1 MRSHYL
7 STCLKGRFW
16 SLPSSRTTQQIG
28 VPFRKPSGQPRQWPA
43 LTQLRAAT
51 VDATQN
57 GPNLSGSSTPTVR
70 VQGPSSEDQDNHK
83 ANLISQLKSIPQ
95 DTSSLRIEENT
106 PSDKEWS
113 ILSEH
118 FINIRDLEM
127 NSGYDEGL
135 NDKEMPLHWPLE
147 RLEVSSAAG
156 EVIQTPFILQGRV
169 KHLALIFTSGLRFEG
184 PTNAELQRTN
194 REAIDRGDATPRYLT
209 VDEGTPAE
217 RKIEVTYIPELVAQW
232 MTDKYSK
239 PNPQVESANRPP
251 AQVTTDTLE
260 IVENDALDAFC
271 RMAVALPHVVDN
283 LQTLTLRS
291 THGLDFQ
298 FARESMFVSVL
309 PHLLNLRTLRLSVG
323 DIFEDEQYLP
333 NLYTKLP
340 PNLSALYFR
349 GPASLCQSEKWEK
362 WIESF
367 ASKEYLPEL
376 KKLGFVLDLHYEGDK
391 NGKKEVQAPEA
402 VLREARAACDRLYAV
417 AKDRGITIEAMHDG
431 WADEFEHLRQV
442 DDRWGAL

>member
-1 MRSHYL
+1 M
-7 STCLKGRFW
+7 
-16 SLPSSRTTQQIG
+16 G
-28 VPFRKPSGQPRQWPA
+28 VPFRKPSGKPKQWPA
-43 LTQLRAAT
+43 FTQLRAAT

-57 GPNLSGSSTPTVR
+57 HPNLGGSSTPTVR
-70 VQGPSSEDQDNHK
+70 VQGPESEDLDNHK
-83 ANLISQLKSIPQ
+83 ANLISQIKSIPQ

-113 ILSEH
+113 ILGEH
-118 FINIRDLEM
+118 FTNIRDLEM
-127 NSGYDEGL
+127 DSGFDEGL

-156 EVIQTPFILQGRV
+156 QVFQTPFVLQGRV
-169 KHLALIFTSGLRFEG
+169 KHLALIFTSDLRFEG
-184 PTNAELQRTN
+184 PTNAELERAN
-194 REAIDRGDATPRYLT
+194 REAIARGEATPRSLT
-209 VDEGTPAE
+209 VGEGTPEE
-217 RKIEVTYIPELVAQW
+217 RKMEVTYIPELVAQW

-271 RMAVALPHVVDN
+271 RLAVALPHVVDN
-283 LQTLTLRS
+283 LKTLTLRS
-291 THGLDFQ
+291 THGLDFH
-298 FARESMFVSVL
+298 FAKESMFVAVL
-309 PHLLNLRTLRLSVG
+309 PHLLNLQTLRLSVG
-323 DIFEDEQYLP
+323 DIFEDEEYLP

-340 PNLSALYFR
+340 PNLSTLFFR
-349 GPASLCQSEKWEK
+349 GPASLCQSNKWEK

-367 ASKEYLPEL
+367 ASKDYLPGL

-391 NGKKEVQAPEA
+391 DGKKEVPAPEA
-402 VLREARAACDRLYAV
+402 LLREARAACDRLYAV
-417 AKDRGITIEAMHDG
+417 AKDRGITIEAMHDE
-431 WADEFEHLRQV
+431 WADQFENLRQV

>member
-16 SLPSSRTTQQIG
+16 SLPSRKVTQQIG
-28 VPFRKPSGQPRQWPA
+28 VPFRKPSSQPRQWPA
-43 LTQLRAAT
+43 FTQLRAAT
-51 VDATQN
+51 VDATQK

-70 VQGPSSEDQDNHK
+70 VQGPGSEDQDDHK

-95 DTSSLRIEENT
+95 DTSFLRIEEST

-113 ILSEH
+113 ILGEH
-118 FINIRDLEM
+118 FTNIRDLEM
-127 NSGYDEGL
+127 DSGYDEGL

-147 RLEVSSAAG
+147 RLEISSASG
-156 EVIQTPFILQGRV
+156 QVIQTPFILQGRV

-184 PTNAELQRTN
+184 PTNAELQRVN
-194 REAIDRGDATPRYLT
+194 REAIERGEATPRYITL
-209 VDEGTPAE
+209 DEGTPAK
-217 RKIEVTYIPELVAQW
+217 RTIEVTYIPELVAQW

-239 PNPQVESANRPP
+239 PHPQVESANLPP
-251 AQVTTDTLE
+251 AQITTDTLE

-283 LQTLTLRS
+283 LRTLTLRS
-291 THGLDFQ
+291 THGLDFHY
-298 FARESMFVSVL
+298 AKESMFVTVL
-309 PHLLNLRTLRLSVG
+309 PHLLNLQTLRLSVG
-323 DIFEDEQYLP
+323 DIFEDKEYLP

-349 GPASLCQSEKWEK
+349 GPASLCQSKKWEK

-367 ASKEYLPEL
+367 ASKDYLPEL

-391 NGKKEVQAPEA
+391 GGKKEVQAPEA

-417 AKDRGITIEAMHDG
+417 AKDRGITIEPMRDE
-431 WADEFEHLRQV
+431 WADEFENLRQV
-442 DDRWGAL
+442 DDRWGPM